1 MSRRVPHSGWWGR
14 CIREEGGEGTGTER
28 NEFCRRTRLSMSLTA
43 AHTVRAYGVCVC
55 VCVCVLVLVIV
66 FVCVCVCVCTNLL
79 VDRSR
84 PYDTRGNRANNTQC
98 FLKTP
103 PTVSVSPSI
112 LSLLACHSLLL
123 CVSVSV
129 SVSVPVPV
137 SVYVLCV
144 PAAIPARMHVPHM
157 IFRHCEIPTS
167 FPPKSTGLVDA
178 LTVLV
183 ALDLDLSPTETDI
196 TDALEYAS
204 PLPFPP
210 ILLPVAGFP
219 SAGIQTCPGRWNPFS
234 TAPFSVFY
242 HVRPA

>member
-129 SVSVPVPV
+129 SVSAPVPVPV
-137 SVYVLCV
+137 PVPVYVCV
-144 PAAIPARMHVPHM
+144 CSCRHSCAYACAAH
-157 IFRHCEIPTS
+157 
-167 FPPKSTGLVDA
+167 
-178 LTVLV
+178 
-183 ALDLDLSPTETDI
+183 DI
-196 TDALEYAS
+196 S
-204 PLPFPP
+204 PLRDSHQ
-210 ILLPVAGFP
+210 LPAKIHGLGGCTDGSCCFGFGFVA
-219 SAGIQTCPGRWNPFS
+219 N
-234 TAPFSVFY
+234 
-242 HVRPA
+242 